1 MSDPQITQTQ
11 IDFLVT
17 FAKDTVE
24 KHGIKNIDLVGYYNY
39 LMKES
44 SRLKWTELEYCV
56 KYPLHLL
63 GNNLVATLTFRFP
76 TVGEAVQYQRFLD
89 ELPPEKKMQ
98 FVKKIQSIPLSV
110 SSPSLTKVGTEI
122 LTDLTKWK
130 YVAESLSV
138 ISLPTDTCNEMI
150 NKLKE
155 FSSSEMQINYTGMV
169 TLTESLIRNKT
180 ECKDEIWEMFKQNS
194 RKNTS
199 STNSLSQFPNSKS
212 FRSEYQFDRSETV
225 ERSSESLNSSRHNPP
240 KQNIDMMND
249 SKLMNRQMDY
259 SRNMDRSIPKLSGD
273 YRRGDMGKEMDMNDY
288 YDSRPRNDM
297 GMMNPRGFERRFDG
311 YYDNFRDW
319 PQRQYGRPMMDD
331 NRDYQQRRNYPDE
344 MPANLKMYDDYEAID
359 DDKDIIDCMAGQP
372 TINMLF

>member
-1 MSDPQITQTQ
+1 
-11 IDFLVT
+11 
-17 FAKDTVE
+17 
-24 KHGIKNIDLVGYYNY
+24 
-39 LMKES
+39 
-44 SRLKWTELEYCV
+44 
-56 KYPLHLL
+56 
-63 GNNLVATLTFRFP
+63 
-76 TVGEAVQYQRFLD
+76 
-89 ELPPEKKMQ
+89 
-98 FVKKIQSIPLSV
+98 
-110 SSPSLTKVGTEI
+110 
-122 LTDLTKWK
+122 
-130 YVAESLSV
+130 
-138 ISLPTDTCNEMI
+138 
-150 NKLKE
+150 
-155 FSSSEMQINYTGMV
+155 
-169 TLTESLIRNKT
+169 
-180 ECKDEIWEMFKQNS
+180 
-194 RKNTS
+194 
-199 STNSLSQFPNSKS
+199 
-212 FRSEYQFDRSETV
+212 
-225 ERSSESLNSSRHNPP
+225 
-240 KQNIDMMND
+240 MMND